1 MRARGRRG
9 CPKWETVFRAR
20 HAARGVASAPKRAI
34 MPTWAR
40 PSAQGTGVADSGSS
54 EEGTM
59 VFRVLLYLCLML
71 GLAVRERVIRA
82 VR

>member
-1 MRARGRRG
+1 M
-9 CPKWETVFRAR
+9 
-20 HAARGVASAPKRAI
+20 ASAPKRAI